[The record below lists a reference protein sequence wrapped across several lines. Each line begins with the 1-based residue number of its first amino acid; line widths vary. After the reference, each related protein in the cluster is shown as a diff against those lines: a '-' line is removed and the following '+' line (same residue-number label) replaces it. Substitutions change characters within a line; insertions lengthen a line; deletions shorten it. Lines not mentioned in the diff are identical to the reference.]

1 MSRELFVKLE
11 EGDVISRCQA
21 EKVGISAIERL
32 PAGGVR
38 LVCMSVDGAATMY
51 RKLKP
56 HLIQG
61 VVNRQRHRPSRLLS

>member
-11 EGDVISRCQA
+11 ENDVISRCQA

-61 VVNRQRHRPSRLLS
+61 VVNRQKHRPNRLLW